1 MFCTKSAKTAVK
13 KEPLKINLSD
23 SDTQGKIKA
32 ITVHHSTKKRLQLTT
47 KQCKDKATYTTIKT
61 GMKSA
66 PKGRKTKVTK
76 NQSFLSIHCIL

>member
-32 ITVHHSTKKRLQLTT
+32 ITVHHSTKKKRPQLTT
-47 KQCKDKATYTTIKT
+47 KQCKDKA
-61 GMKSA
+61 A
-66 PKGRKTKVTK
+66 
-76 NQSFLSIHCIL
+76 